1 MLPSPRS
8 MGSGIARFAQD
19 VLESTVIKAVLD
31 YYTCYTGK
39 QARQRIAKAM
49 SGQLGWELD
58 NLTALQEQMQTRVR
72 QIDRTVRS
80 LLDNITKSNRRLVDQ
95 RLTELGKER
104 DQIEAKLDSFRR
116 MILSEQESREL
127 VNQTAKFIVGLKL
140 SLTEGALDERQAAV
154 RRCIETIK
162 IDHENQ

>member
-1 MLPSPRS
+1 
-8 MGSGIARFAQD
+8 
-19 VLESTVIKAVLD
+19 
-31 YYTCYTGK
+31 
-39 QARQRIAKAM
+39 
-49 SGQLGWELD
+49 
-58 NLTALQEQMQTRVR
+58 MQTRVR

-127 VNQTAKFIVGLKL
+127 VNQIARATCVIILHLPKKKAG
-140 SLTEGALDERQAAV
+140 Q
-154 RRCIETIK
+154 
-162 IDHENQ
+162 